1 MSIKSFAIPLLIG
14 IALGVVTTGVIVLA
28 RDDFYWYR
36 NEYNANTA
44 HTSVNAAFME
54 NIKIT

>member
-1 MSIKSFAIPLLIG
+1 MKSFAIPLLIG
-14 IALGVVTTGVIVLA
+14 IALGVITTGVIVLA

-36 NEYNANTA
+36 NEYNANNT
-44 HTSVNAAFME
+44 HTSVDAAFME